1 MNSGYSNK
9 YLSKATCNQ
18 KTKEY
23 AILRKGTPEE
33 QEELKRLWTE
43 ARELAGQD
51 WYRYSIQKTTDE
63 GTEKAA
69 ILLAKYRS
77 LLSNISH
84 REEQVKRLKENG

>member
-1 MNSGYSNK
+1 
-9 YLSKATCNQ
+9 
-18 KTKEY
+18 
-23 AILRKGTPEE
+23 
-33 QEELKRLWTE
+33 
-43 ARELAGQD
+43 LAGQD